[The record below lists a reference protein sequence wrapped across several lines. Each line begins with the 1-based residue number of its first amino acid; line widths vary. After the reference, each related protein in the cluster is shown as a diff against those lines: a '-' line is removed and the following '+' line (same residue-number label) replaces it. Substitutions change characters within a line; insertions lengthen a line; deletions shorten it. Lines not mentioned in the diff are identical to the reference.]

1 MQGGSLVE
9 DTAPIG
15 AQSID
20 PGGNLVVLPGRGEY
34 DASGQGCVGRCL
46 FYEGGLCMA
55 LRVQCWK
62 GLPNMVCALA
72 IAGVFLTVAGCSS
85 HEPKPMAQP
94 TPDQVRGH
102 ADHTFD
108 KLKQEERER
117 ASQEPR

>member
-1 MQGGSLVE
+1 MVE
-9 DTAPIG
+9 DTASVG
-15 AQSID
+15 APSID
-20 PGGNLVVLPGRGEY
+20 ATVNLVVLPGRGEY
-34 DASGQGCVGRCL
+34 DAFGRGAQGGFFC
-46 FYEGGLCMA
+46 EGGLCMA
-55 LRVQCWK
+55 LRVQCR
-62 GLPNMVCALA
+62 GDLPTTLCTLA
-72 IAGVFLTVAGCSS
+72 IGGVFLTVAGCSS